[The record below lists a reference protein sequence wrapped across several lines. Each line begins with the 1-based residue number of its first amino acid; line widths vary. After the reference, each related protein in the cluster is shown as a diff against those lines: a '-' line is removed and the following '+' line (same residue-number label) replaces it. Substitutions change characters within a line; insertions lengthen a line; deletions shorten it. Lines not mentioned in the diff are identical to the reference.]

1 MKLVIT
7 IIHHHYHQHIRSTS
21 KQSKPK
27 EWPIKKCSHM
37 TLTFSFPWESSAT
50 PVTSYIQTEIRMEI
64 NLTSKLHISVIIF
77 GYCLSFDLN
86 LVTHVQYTHLDV
98 SANSVN
104 ECNTGNNSFHQL

>member
-1 MKLVIT
+1 
-7 IIHHHYHQHIRSTS
+7 
-21 KQSKPK
+21 
-27 EWPIKKCSHM
+27 
-37 TLTFSFPWESSAT
+37 
-50 PVTSYIQTEIRMEI
+50 MEI

-98 SANSVN
+98 SANSVD